1 MIPASSRIFNVIS
14 PVSLLSVFCIKCI
27 NYGNAAEEH
36 FRIYKP
42 SSVFET
48 FRYVADFHGG
58 VLIPLSVI
66 SILVIFS
73 TRLSQYYYLL
83 SQSVVIENTL
93 FVF

>member
-27 NYGNAAEEH
+27 NYGNAAEGH

-48 FRYVADFHGG
+48 FRYVADFH

-83 SQSVVIENTL
+83 SLSVVIENTL